1 MESDEPADELP
12 TFCFQ
17 HSDNNFTSGI
27 LQFLYAPARNLRE
40 RVPAPDDDAWNL
52 LLDDEVCTRRSF
64 AIVRTRFQ
72 ADIDGGTFQQGRV
85 FHGTDGVDLS
95 VGFST
100 AHMVSLAY
108 DFPVTYYYRSHHRV
122 GCCIAKSV
130 LCQLDASQHIF
141 LFF

>member
-27 LQFLYAPARNLRE
+27 LQFLYASARNLRK

-85 FHGTDGVDLS
+85 FHGTDGVDLGVRYRMHTS
-95 VGFST
+95 ATTGVT
-100 AHMVSLAY
+100 EKRDSLNFVRMILCSDTLAGK
-108 DFPVTYYYRSHHRV
+108 T
-122 GCCIAKSV
+122 V
-130 LCQLDASQHIF
+130 LLIVV
-141 LFF
+141 

>member
-1 MESDEPADELP
+1 M
-12 TFCFQ
+12 
-17 HSDNNFTSGI
+17 
-27 LQFLYAPARNLRE
+27 
-40 RVPAPDDDAWNL
+40 
-52 LLDDEVCTRRSF
+52 
-64 AIVRTRFQ
+64 RTRFQ

-85 FHGTDGVDLS
+85 FHGTDGVDLG

>member
-27 LQFLYAPARNLRE
+27 LQFLYAPARNLRK

-85 FHGTDGVDLS
+85 FLGSDGVVLGG
-95 VGFST
+95 GFST
-100 AHMVSLAY
+100 AHIVSLA
-108 DFPVTYYYRSHHRV
+108 
-122 GCCIAKSV
+122 
-130 LCQLDASQHIF
+130 
-141 LFF
+141 